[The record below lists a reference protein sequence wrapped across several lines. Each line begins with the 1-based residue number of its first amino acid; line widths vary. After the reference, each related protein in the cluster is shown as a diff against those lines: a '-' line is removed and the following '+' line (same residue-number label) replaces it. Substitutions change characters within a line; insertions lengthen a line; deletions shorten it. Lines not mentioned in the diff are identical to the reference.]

1 MFSGFIKRKREK
13 KENGIKKRE
22 NSYTEFENSGLLK
35 KNTFIENGEKKI
47 IKVTKN
53 GKIVAKYEEIQKKA
67 EEAKVK
73 TGVIE
78 QDKGIDISLSE
89 LESDQTLIVPSNIQE
104 QIEKIILKILYE
116 DKSVKS
122 LKLLTEKV
130 LEKAVKKR
138 ITISEKHINLIIY
151 QMNSIE
157 KIEFTQKDGWKI
169 RI

>member
-13 KENGIKKRE
+13 KENDIKKRE
-22 NSYTEFENSGLLK
+22 NYYTEFENSGLLK

>member
-1 MFSGFIKRKREK
+1 MFPGFFKKKREK
-13 KENGIKKRE
+13 KEKDVKKRE
-22 NSYTEFENSGLLK
+22 NSDTEFEKSGLLK

-47 IKVTKN
+47 IRVTKD
-53 GKIVAKYEEIQKKA
+53 GKVVAKYEEIQKKP
-67 EEAKVK
+67 EEAKLK

-78 QDKGIDISLSE
+78 QDEGIDISLSE
-89 LESDQTLIVPSNIQE
+89 LESHQTLIVPLNIQE
-104 QIEKIILKILYE
+104 QIEKIILKILYDE
-116 DKSVKS
+116 KSVKS

-130 LEKAVKKR
+130 LERAVKKR
-138 ITISEKHINLIIY
+138 ITISEKNINLIIY

>member
-1 MFSGFIKRKREK
+1 MFPGFFKKKREK
-13 KENGIKKRE
+13 KEKDVKKRE
-22 NSYTEFENSGLLK
+22 NSDTEFEKSGLLK

-47 IKVTKN
+47 IRVTKD
-53 GKIVAKYEEIQKKA
+53 GKVVAKYEEIQKKP
-67 EEAKVK
+67 EEAKLK

-78 QDKGIDISLSE
+78 QDEGIDISLSE
-89 LESDQTLIVPSNIQE
+89 LESDQTLIVPLNIQE
-104 QIEKIILKILYE
+104 QIEKIILKILYDE
-116 DKSVKS
+116 KSVKS

-130 LEKAVKKR
+130 LERAVKKR
-138 ITISEKHINLIIY
+138 ITISEKNINLIIY